1 MPLYVKLSIYNAGK
15 RNILKFALQLK
26 HDMDKKLLIAKPVA
40 KELEIFNALYK
51 ESVFCNNAR
60 IQEIIDHIMK
70 SDGKKMRPIL
80 LLLAA
85 KACGEINN
93 VTYNSAVTI
102 ELLHTASLIHDDV
115 VDESKIRRGKA
126 SLNAI
131 YDNKM
136 AVLAGDYFL
145 STALIKS
152 VLTGNLEIIS
162 NVSDLGRDLA
172 EGELNQLSLVKELI
186 LDENEYFQ
194 VIKKK
199 TASLMSACMRIGAIS
214 VDASDENIAKFT
226 KLGEILG
233 VCFQL
238 RDDIFDYFTDAIG
251 KPTGNDIREGKITL
265 PLLYALRNASEDEK
279 KELLSI
285 ILSYDYTNENINKL
299 ITYAKEH
306 GGIEYAYKKIEEFK
320 NEAESIIKT
329 IPVTDIQE
337 ALEAAVQYIV
347 ERAY

>member
-1 MPLYVKLSIYNAGK
+1 
-15 RNILKFALQLK
+15 
-26 HDMDKKLLIAKPVA
+26 MDKRLLIAKPVA
-40 KELEIFNALYK
+40 SELEKFNTYYK
-51 ESVFCNNAR
+51 DSVYCNNVR
-60 IQEIIDHIMK
+60 IQEIIDYIMK
-70 SDGKKMRPIL
+70 SDGKRIRPIL

-93 VTYNSAVTI
+93 TTYNAAITV

-115 VDESKIRRGKA
+115 VDESKMRRGMA

-152 VLTGNLEIIS
+152 VLTGNIELIS

-186 LDENEYFQ
+186 LDEAEYFQ

-199 TASLMSACMRIGAIS
+199 TASLMSVCMRIGALS
-214 VDASDENIAKFT
+214 VNATEVEVEKFT
-226 KLGEILG
+226 KLGELLG
-233 VCFQL
+233 LSFQL

-265 PLLYALRNASEDEK
+265 PLLFTLKNAPEEKK

-285 ILSYDYTNENINKL
+285 IYSYDYTSENISLL
-299 ITYAKEH
+299 IEFAKNN
-306 GGIEYAYKKIEEFK
+306 GGIEYAYSKIDELK
-320 NEAESIIKT
+320 NESEIIIKT
-329 IPVTDIQE
+329 ISNIEVRE
-337 ALEAAVQYIV
+337 ALEAALNYII
-347 ERAY
+347 ERRY

>member
-1 MPLYVKLSIYNAGK
+1 
-15 RNILKFALQLK
+15 
-26 HDMDKKLLIAKPVA
+26 MDKKLLIAKPVTE
-40 KELEIFNALYK
+40 ELKKFNTYYK
-51 ESVFCNNAR
+51 DSVFCNNVR
-60 IQEIIDHIMK
+60 IQEIIDYIMK
-70 SDGKKMRPIL
+70 SDGKRIRPIL

-93 VTYNSAVTI
+93 TTYNSAITV

-115 VDESKIRRGKA
+115 VDESKIRRGMA

-152 VLTGNLEIIS
+152 VLTGNIEIIS
-162 NVSDLGRDLA
+162 RVSDLGRDLA

-186 LDENEYFQ
+186 LDEDEYFQ
-194 VIKKK
+194 VIRKK
-199 TASLMSACMRIGAIS
+199 TASLMSVCMRIGAMS
-214 VDASDENIAKFT
+214 VDASSEEVERFT
-226 KLGEILG
+226 KLGEYLG

-251 KPTGNDIREGKITL
+251 KPTGNDIREGKVTL
-265 PLLYALRNASEDEK
+265 PLLYAIRNAPEDEK

-285 ILSYDYTNENINKL
+285 IVSYNYTDENIHKL
-299 ITYAKEH
+299 ISYAKEH
-306 GGIEYAYKKIEEFK
+306 GGIEYAYRKMEEYK
-320 NEAESIIKT
+320 NRAEEIIAT
-329 IPVTDIQE
+329 VSYTEVRE
-337 ALEAAVQYIV
+337 ALEAAVEYIV

>member
-1 MPLYVKLSIYNAGK
+1 
-15 RNILKFALQLK
+15 
-26 HDMDKKLLIAKPVA
+26 MDKKLLIAKPVTE
-40 KELEIFNALYK
+40 ELKKFNTYYK
-51 ESVFCNNAR
+51 DSVFCNNVR
-60 IQEIIDHIMK
+60 IQEIIDYIMK
-70 SDGKKMRPIL
+70 SDGKRIRPIL

-93 VTYNSAVTI
+93 TTYSSAITV

-115 VDESKIRRGKA
+115 VDESKIRRGMA

-152 VLTGNLEIIS
+152 VLTGNIEIIS
-162 NVSDLGRDLA
+162 RVSDLGRDLA

-186 LDENEYFQ
+186 LDEDEYFQ
-194 VIKKK
+194 VIRKK
-199 TASLMSACMRIGAIS
+199 TASLMSVCMRIGAMS
-214 VDASDENIAKFT
+214 VDASGEEVERFT
-226 KLGEILG
+226 KLGEYLG

-251 KPTGNDIREGKITL
+251 KPTGNDIREGKVTL
-265 PLLYALRNASEDEK
+265 PLLYAISYAPEDEK
-279 KELLSI
+279 KELLSVI
-285 ILSYDYTNENINKL
+285 FSYNYTDENIHKL
-299 ITYAKEH
+299 ISYAKEH
-306 GGIEYAYKKIEEFK
+306 GGIEYAYRKMEEYK
-320 NEAESIIKT
+320 NRAEEIIATVSDTEVRK
-329 IPVTDIQE
+329 
-337 ALEAAVQYIV
+337 ALEAAVEYIV

>member
-1 MPLYVKLSIYNAGK
+1 M
-15 RNILKFALQLK
+15 LQTELFINLHLNK
-26 HDMDKKLLIAKPVA
+26 INMDKKLLIAKPVA
-40 KELEIFNALYK
+40 EELKTFTTYYK
-51 ESVFCNNAR
+51 DSVFCNNVR
-60 IQEIIDHIMK
+60 IQEIIDYIMK
-70 SDGKKMRPIL
+70 SDGKRIRPTL

-93 VTYNSAVTI
+93 MTYNAAITV

-115 VDESKIRRGKA
+115 VDESKIRRGRA

-152 VLTGNLEIIS
+152 VLTGNIELIS
-162 NVSDLGRDLA
+162 NISDLGRDLA

-186 LDENEYFQ
+186 IDEDEYFQ

-199 TASLMSACMRIGAIS
+199 TASLMSVCMRIGAMS
-214 VDASDENIAKFT
+214 VGAPAEEVEKFT
-226 KLGEILG
+226 KLGELLG
-233 VCFQL
+233 LCFQL

-265 PLLYALRNASEDEK
+265 PLLYALRNAPEDEK
-279 KELLSI
+279 KELLSVI
-285 ILSYDYTNENINKL
+285 FSYDYTDENIQKL
-299 ITYAKEH
+299 IRYAKEH
-306 GGIEYAYKKIEEFK
+306 GGIDYAYRKIEELK
-320 NEAESIIKT
+320 EDAETIIDT
-329 IPVTDIQE
+329 IPNVEVRE
-337 ALEAAVQYIV
+337 ALDAAVKYIV